1 MRTLRVISVGLE
13 MVSVH
18 VTVIDQE
25 FGKRLLDRSFD
36 VFPVRIGREGGSDVE
51 LPYGFVSRHHAEIRR
66 DGDELQLC
74 VLDVKNHLGVDR
86 RLYAAGSTIPLERE
100 LVVVTLG
107 ALELRLAPALPRAP
121 TLAPDG
127 EDAGFPVFEGDARDV
142 VVAHGEI
149 DGDGLPALPED
160 DAVGRHALRHARL
173 NTLVHSLRPA
183 HGQLVAARRAWETEL
198 SRAIQSVQLEDPAS
212 VLTLLREFPRSD
224 WSGFAP
230 AGVDPFSD
238 EQRRGVVVQA
248 AAELLPSMRPPA
260 DDDEARRF
268 LARVIDILRVFA
280 ACALELQHVRAQQA
294 TELGVVWS
302 GTEDPLA
309 AMETTATMLGYLI
322 DWREAGE
329 RRSEELV
336 RLFGVLV
343 DHQRAYARA
352 ALLASR
358 EALATLAPAEI
369 ERGAQA
375 AWPNRTTALWRH
387 FEVCHAA
394 LAGARHDELTPLFR
408 DLLARGY
415 RDSLA
420 RAGVS
425 LRAAPTL
432 ETP

>member
-1 MRTLRVISVGLE
+1 VSPV
-13 MVSVH
+13 VSVH

-25 FGKRLLDRSFD
+25 FGKRLLDRDFD
-36 VFPVRIGREGGSDVE
+36 EFPVRIGREGGSHVE

-66 DGDELQLC
+66 DGDDLHLC

-86 RLYAAGSTIPLERE
+86 RMYAAGSTIPLARQ
-100 LVVVTLG
+100 LVVVTIG
-107 ALELRLAPALPRAP
+107 ALELRLLPALPRPPA
-121 TLAPDG
+121 LAPEGD
-127 EDAGFPVFEGDARDV
+127 DAGLPVFETDARDV
-142 VVAHGEI
+142 VAVHGEI

-160 DAVGRHALRHARL
+160 DEAGRHALRHARL
-173 NTLVHSLRPA
+173 NTVVHSLRPVHA
-183 HGQLVAARRAWETEL
+183 QLVAARRAWESSL
-198 SRAIQSVQLEDPAS
+198 SHAITAVQLEDPAS
-212 VLTLLREFPRSD
+212 VLTLLREFPRGD

-230 AGVDPFSD
+230 PGTDPFSD

-294 TELGVVWS
+294 TELGVTWS
-302 GTEDPLA
+302 DNEDPLS
-309 AMETTATMLGYLI
+309 AMETTATILGYLL
-322 DWREAGE
+322 DWREPGE

-358 EALATLAPAEI
+358 EAIASLAPAEI

-375 AWPNRTTALWRH
+375 AWPNRMTGLWRH

-394 LAGARHDELTPLFR
+394 LSGIQHDELTPLFR

-415 RDSLA
+415 RDSLI
-420 RAGVS
+420 RAGVT
-425 LRAAPTL
+425 LRGALPQDI
-432 ETP
+432 P